1 MINDTRNVRSFAPI
15 LLVAVLFMAL
25 LIVPLSATAQS
36 ALANTTS
43 DENGNY
49 TFSNLPAGDYAISVA
64 YYTPAMGGKWFT
76 GCTYTS
82 VSDGEDRSDIDVWL
96 TFGEE
101 VDAHDILNA
110 TIDPSGLTGTST
122 ISGRT
127 LAYNR
132 FGEVVPMTNA
142 TVVIKSYLKGDL
154 NGDDCLTPAD
164 VLIALEMAV
173 ESRESNPVGDMNFD
187 GVVTSLDALMILQA
201 A

>member
-1 MINDTRNVRSFAPI
+1 MKRNDTVN
-15 LLVAVLFMAL
+15 LLIIALVIAL
-25 LIVPLSATAQS
+25 LIVPLSATAES
-36 ALANTTS
+36 GNITTLANTTS

-49 TFSNLPAGDYAISVA
+49 TFSDLPAGDYVISVA

-76 GCTYTS
+76 GYTYTG
-82 VSDGEDRSDIDVWL
+82 VGDGEDLTGIDVWL
-96 TFGEE
+96 SFGSESE
-101 VDAHDILNA
+101 ADAILNA
-110 TIDPSGLTGTST
+110 TIDPSSPSGTST

-142 TVVIKSYLKGDL
+142 TVIMSSYLKGDL
-154 NGDDCLTPAD
+154 NGDNCLTSAD
-164 VLIALEMAV
+164 ALITLEMAV
-173 ESRESNPVGDMNFD
+173 GSREPDLVGDMNFD